1 MASYF
6 PASSRLE
13 SGVAMKNAF
22 LDLPANDSWAPT
34 QAYILGGVCLALGLA
49 FGFLLRGSAAPATAA
64 ALPPAAASMS
74 SAGAHHPTPTIEQMR
89 EMADK
94 QAAPLLESLKTK
106 PNDAGLLAR
115 VARIYESTHQFGTA
129 AAYFRKSLAASPRNA
144 AVRSELASCLYYGGD
159 TDAAIHELEQT
170 LKAQPKDPDSLFNL
184 GLIRWKGKDD
194 PNGAL
199 EVWDKLLKTHPEL
212 DPAKKSQVESLIAQL
227 RQSRPAQ

>member
-1 MASYF
+1 VASYF

-22 LDLPANDSWAPT
+22 LDLPANDAWSPT
-34 QAYILGGVCLALGLA
+34 QAYVLGGVCLALGLA

-64 ALPPAAASMS
+64 APPSAAAATP

-170 LKAQPKDPDSLFNL
+170 LKVQPKDPDSLFNL

-212 DPAKKSQVESLIAQL
+212 DSAKKSQVESLIAQL
-227 RQSRPAQ
+227 RQSRPTQ